1 MKCLNKLLMK
11 VKSGVIIVLMLM
23 MCMAQTPAFATEIPD
38 TSGGEEQPPVTETA
52 NLPHIDM
59 KVKQVKVGDASQ
71 VLVECYA
78 SRISDLEILDI
89 AFTYNNTVLEPSY
102 INGDNKNEILDELSN
117 IKYENRPEIL
127 DPSTGLNIDEQ
138 IAFNKK
144 SKEVLSNS
152 FEFADTYKTDLDIFV
167 YQYLAPNGS
176 NEAIKF
182 VINKLTDTVISAGDE
197 SVLIG
202 TFSFRKISD
211 ADLDG
216 VFGTNYIGITPG
228 SGENEDEIRD
238 IENGENCEDIVIFEY
253 EKYGSISGTIKASII
268 NPKEN
273 NVLLSSNIK
282 TLTVKIFDLNDET
295 VKNID
300 WTVTG
305 INYKNTKLTNSGEE
319 KEIGLPEPYQTH
331 AIQLA
336 DDGTF
341 VIPEILFGEY
351 VVLID
356 KDYYGDFIITNV
368 KINSG
373 NKDIDFS
380 KYEGLEEINIIPG
393 DINNDGIMNQYDS
406 NIYAKDKKGGK
417 ANQKINL
424 DDASDRTGI
433 NGSKDSNWFTTS
445 YNTYRARGQ
454 NTVKKIY
461 NLEGGTYE
469 K

>member
-23 MCMAQTPAFATEIPD
+23 MCMAQTPAFATEVPD

-59 KVKQVKVGDASQ
+59 KVKQVKVGDVSQ

-102 INGDNKNEILDELSN
+102 ISGDNKNEILSELSN

-127 DPSTGLNIDEQ
+127 DPSTGLNIDKQ
-138 IAFNKK
+138 TAFNKK
-144 SKEVLSNS
+144 SKEVLLNS
-152 FEFADTYKTDLDIFV
+152 FEFADTYKTDLDVFV

-176 NEAIKF
+176 NEALKF

-238 IENGENCEDIVIFEY
+238 IENGENCEDIVVFEY
-253 EKYGSISGTIKASII
+253 EKYGSISGMIETGYLNGEKFEQIGKNIATIKLYNASDVTEFNWTEVGNVYKTNRLRLQPII
-268 NPKEN
+268 TGDYEVCYRPDN
-273 NVLLSSNIK
+273 SK
-282 TLTVKIFDLNDET
+282 T
-295 VKNID
+295 
-300 WTVTG
+300 
-305 INYKNTKLTNSGEE
+305 
-319 KEIGLPEPYQTH
+319 
-331 AIQLA
+331 
-336 DDGTF
+336 
-341 VIPEILFGEY
+341 PEIKPVLETTMTETDLGKFKLDKVLFGEY
-351 VVLID
+351 VVIID
-356 KDYYGDFIITNV
+356 KLNYADYIIQNIIIDGT
-368 KINSG
+368 
-373 NKDIDFS
+373 NKDIDL
-380 KYEGLEEINIIPG
+380 GNIQLEAG
-393 DINNDGIMNQYDS
+393 DLNKDGI
-406 NIYAKDKKGGK
+406 IDKT
-417 ANQKINL
+417 
-424 DDASDRTGI
+424 DRTIFLKLYTNADIIKDDLGI
-433 NGSKDSNWFTTS
+433 VAFDLNDDGNEIKSSEKTDR
-445 YNTYRARGQ
+445 TYMLKILA
-454 NTVKKIY
+454 NSLNKTIKKVES
-461 NLEGGTYE
+461 LAE
-469 K
+469 